1 MPSSYGSWQRLRSC
15 RLRSRRLPEERM
27 CDEECG
33 EECAAAAT
41 ATTNG
46 GHVLRFGC
54 AVVRIGGL
62 QQSPKQA
69 RIQEALVTAVV

>member
-1 MPSSYGSWQRLRSC
+1 
-15 RLRSRRLPEERM
+15 M

-41 ATTNG
+41 ATTTNG

-62 QQSPKQA
+62 QQSAKQA

>member
-1 MPSSYGSWQRLRSC
+1 MPSSYGSWQR
-15 RLRSRRLPEERM
+15 RRLPEERM

-46 GHVLRFGC
+46 GRVLRFGC

-62 QQSPKQA
+62 QQRPKQA